1 MLKQI
6 SLFNV
11 VVGLLFISVPAT
23 AEQTTVV
30 QSQQVVTETGKA
42 PAVQQITSTSSTVPP
57 TNPSS
62 TTTLTADQLM
72 KVLNSTIQTPTTMQ
86 IPSSVIITLP
96 PAAK

>member
-11 VVGLLFISVPAT
+11 VVGLLFISVPVM

-30 QSQQVVTETGKA
+30 QSQQVVTESGKL
-42 PAVQQITSTSSTVPP
+42 PAMQQSTVTNSTVTTTPP
-57 TNPSS
+57 NS

-72 KVLNSTIQTPTTMQ
+72 KVLTSTVQTPNTMQ
-86 IPSSVIITLP
+86 IPSAVIITLP
-96 PAAK
+96 AAK